1 MQKIVCLW
9 ACLVGF
15 TWSAHAQSA
24 ASACGNGRY
33 VDDVFADADI
43 KITSGIL
50 FGRNTVR
57 SYTTTTE
64 GPPKD
69 LLLDVYEPTGDGSAP
84 RPLLLFAFGGAFVT
98 GSRTD
103 AEVVSICRR
112 FARKGYVAAA
122 IDYRLMQL
130 DGPNLTAN
138 AAIYANNITDEV
150 VRATNDMRAAVRY
163 FKYNAAGANAY
174 RIDPTRIF
182 VGGYSA
188 GAITALQVAYTD
200 TDTENSDAA
209 VNTAYATYG
218 GLEGNTDLPGTPLL
232 GAYTSKGLAGV
243 VNLAGGVNDLG
254 LLSTGNPPLY
264 SAQGTTDD
272 VVPYDCGT
280 IQLTRF
286 TICGSVRLQPQATA
300 AGIANQLHP
309 VSGGSHSSPV
319 TDPEYAQIINEAA
332 AFLQRTVLCPVA
344 PLPVTLTSFTGRVA
358 PDDCTATLTWQ
369 TATEHNSYAYE
380 VQGSSD
386 GQAYERLSTVPSR
399 NRAAGASYSF
409 RVGRRVELRYFRLR
423 MLDIDGTAA
432 FSPVVTLASCSGA
445 PLLVAPTP
453 THDQATVSGLPAGRC
468 LGVLY
473 NAAGQ
478 VVAQASGTTT
488 ISLRLGS
495 LAPGIY
501 LLKVQHESGA
511 TVGTAKV
518 VKE

>member
-9 ACLVGF
+9 VCLFGLVC
-15 TWSAHAQSA
+15 SAHGQNA
-24 ASACGNGRY
+24 AAACGNGRY
-33 VDDVFADADI
+33 VEDIFTDADI
-43 KITSGIL
+43 QTTSGVL

-57 SYTTTTE
+57 SYTTNTE

-69 LLLDVYEPTGDGSAP
+69 LLLDVYQPAGDGAVQ

-130 DGPNLTAN
+130 DGPTLAAN
-138 AAIYANNITDEV
+138 AAIYANNLADEV

-163 FKYNAAGANAY
+163 FKYDAAGANAY
-174 RIDPTRIF
+174 HIDPARIF

-200 TDTENSDAA
+200 TDTENSNAA
-209 VNTAYATYG
+209 VNAAYATYG

-232 GAYTSKGLAGV
+232 GAYTSKGLVGV

-254 LLSTGNPPLY
+254 LLSAGNPPLY

-272 VVPYDCGT
+272 VVPYNCGT
-280 IQLTRF
+280 IQPTQF
-286 TICGSVRLQPQATA
+286 TICGSGALQPVATA
-300 AGIANQLHP
+300 AGILNQLHP
-309 VSGGSHSSPV
+309 VANGSHSSPV
-319 TDPEYAQIINEAA
+319 TDPEYTQIINEAA
-332 AFLQRTVLCPVA
+332 AFLQPLVCAA
-344 PLPVTLTSFTGRVA
+344 PLPVTLTSFSGRVA
-358 PDDCTATLTWQ
+358 PDDCTATLAWQ

-423 MLDIDGTAA
+423 MLDIGGAAA
-432 FSPVVTLASCSGA
+432 FSPVVALASCSGA
-445 PLLVAPTP
+445 PLVVAPTP
-453 THDQATVSGLPAGRC
+453 SRDQATVSGLPAGRC
-468 LGVLY
+468 IGVLY
-473 NAAGQ
+473 SATGQ
-478 VVAQASGTTT
+478 VMAQASGTTT
-488 ISLRLGS
+488 ISLRLGG